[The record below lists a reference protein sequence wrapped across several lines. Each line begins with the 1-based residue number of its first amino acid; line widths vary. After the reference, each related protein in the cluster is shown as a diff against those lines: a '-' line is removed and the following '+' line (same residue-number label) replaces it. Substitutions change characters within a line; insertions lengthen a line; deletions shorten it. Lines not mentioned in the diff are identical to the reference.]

1 MTATLGLAMPLMMLG
16 WGLVILIGGVV
27 AFSVYAILAGNREEK
42 QYKSSALPETE
53 MMQELKASVEESN
66 TDADS
71 LESVDLDS
79 MAPAAP
85 LPVPV
90 AMPDAG
96 AAAMSGPELPGPAV
110 PDLGLPGPD
119 SQWPAADY
127 AGPTGTPQGMP
138 GLPGAP
144 QGMPLPDMGMPG
156 APSAPQPANAAFPPM
171 PTMGAATM
179 PTMCGAASPGA
190 ASMPGMPGAASM
202 PGAGDVLSTL
212 DGMIDS
218 AGAGSGQAAAPVNP
232 FKGR

>member
-1 MTATLGLAMPLMMLG
+1 MTATLGLTMPLMMLG

-79 MAPAAP
+79 MAPNAP

-96 AAAMSGPELPGPAV
+96 ADMSAPALPGPSV
-110 PDLGLPGPD
+110 PDMGLPGPD
-119 SQWPAADY
+119 SQWPAVDY
-127 AGPTGTPQGMP
+127 AGPTGAPQAMPSPIGAPQGMP
-138 GLPGAP
+138 GLTGAP
-144 QGMPLPDMGMPG
+144 QGMPMPDMGMPG
-156 APSAPQPANAAFPPM
+156 APSAPQPAGAAFPSM
-171 PTMGAATM
+171 PTLGAATM
-179 PTMCGAASPGA
+179 PTLGGAASPGA
-190 ASMPGMPGAASM
+190 ANM

>member
-71 LESVDLDS
+71 LESIDLDA

-96 AAAMSGPELPGPAV
+96 AAMSGPALPGPSV
-110 PDLGLPGPD
+110 PDLDLPGPD
-119 SQWPAADY
+119 SQWSGAY
-127 AGPTGTPQGMP
+127 AGPTGAPQAMP
-138 GLPGAP
+138 LPELSMPGAP
-144 QGMPLPDMGMPG
+144 AAASLGAGSFMSPGMGMPG
-156 APSAPQPANAAFPPM
+156 APSAPRHAGAAYPAM
-171 PTMGAATM
+171 PTLGAV
-179 PTMCGAASPGA
+179 S
-190 ASMPGMPGAASM
+190 PGAASM

-232 FKGR
+232 FNANGR